1 MADDI
6 NFIDKGIRLMLGSH
20 GPPYINVDVI
30 NEDLHVRRVRNL
42 YYDKDF
48 AENLLREIV
57 LRVARQ
63 L

>member
-6 NFIDKGIRLMLGSH
+6 NFIDKGIRLTLGSH
-20 GPPYINVDVI
+20 GPRDINVDVI
-30 NEDLHVRRVRNL
+30 NEDLYVRRVRNL